1 MPRLAPDQLKHA
13 LNYPAEF
20 VQYLLDLRDEQIA
33 LKVALRFTPDK
44 PLEFAQEEATIHAKI
59 MLLESLISA
68 NMNPNT
74 RTPEI

>member
-1 MPRLAPDQLKHA
+1 MPRLAPDQLKNA
-13 LNYPAEF
+13 LNYSAEF